1 MYYINVFAFTCFL
14 ILVSNYAL
22 ADSAKIRTLDAVA
35 KEPLT
40 SLGENTDARTILFEF
55 DRNEDFKATLNNKGE
70 WKIEAWVQ
78 HTGLL
83 CADYRLGLRF
93 GQGNP
98 GCINVKWLNEPK
110 YATLQKQCNNTRMHH
125 SGWEYSP
132 EIIKHLDNI
141 TCAQALTKCTGR
153 CP

>member
-1 MYYINVFAFTCFL
+1 MFIKKGFICILFL
-14 ILVSNYAL
+14 AAN
-22 ADSAKIRTLDAVA
+22 SAVAASDKIRTLDAVA

-40 SLGENTDARTILFEF
+40 ALGDNTSARTILFEF
-55 DRNEDFKATLNNKGE
+55 DRNDEFTATLNNKGE
-70 WKIEAWVQ
+70 WKVEGWVQ
-78 HTGLL
+78 HIGLL
-83 CADYRLGLRF
+83 CADYKLGIRF

-110 YATLQKQCNNTRMHH
+110 YATQHKQCNNTRMHH
-125 SGWEYSP
+125 SGWESSP
-132 EIIKHLDNI
+132 EIIKDLDKI